1 MTIEGELN
9 FDLLIAKMNDFSGAE
24 IKSVC
29 TEAGYFAIRE
39 ERNKVTQ
46 EDFLKAIEKV
56 SQEEKDF
63 SYKEMFG

>member
-1 MTIEGELN
+1 
-9 FDLLIAKMNDFSGAE
+9 MNDFSGAE